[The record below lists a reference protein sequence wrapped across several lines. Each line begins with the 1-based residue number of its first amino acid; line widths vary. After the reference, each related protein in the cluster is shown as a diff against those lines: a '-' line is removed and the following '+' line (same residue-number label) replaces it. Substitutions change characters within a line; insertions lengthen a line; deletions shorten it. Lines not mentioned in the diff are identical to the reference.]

1 MNADRSRIRLASAF
15 VLIASR
21 TFGYYIPWMLD
32 RSSHPFSPLVPL
44 DALSGVL
51 QDFRL
56 SGVNYSRC
64 ELRHPWSIAF
74 PQSQLL
80 RFYFV
85 SQGPCWILT
94 GTQGWQELRD
104 GDLVLLPQGIA
115 HRLASAPD
123 VVDASLNGC
132 QVTEIGGKV
141 CEVVQEGTG
150 ATSTLFCGTM
160 TLGVSALD
168 PLIALMPPIIKSCDV
183 AGNDPIVGHL
193 LAAMT
198 AETTHPQ
205 MGSATILS
213 RMADLLTARLIRCWV
228 NCTGAPTVGWLAAI
242 RDPNI
247 GRALAA
253 MHRDPGHNW
262 TLERLAAV
270 AGQSRSI
277 FAVRFS
283 EFLGEGAA
291 HYLARLR
298 MQLAH
303 ELLGQSGLSVA
314 DVAIRLGYE
323 SEASFA
329 RAFKRITNV
338 SPGVVRRTKSGRTDK
353 DTGFLDTSH
362 P

>member
-1 MNADRSRIRLASAF
+1 M
-15 VLIASR
+15 
-21 TFGYYIPWMLD
+21 PD
-32 RSSHPFSPLVPL
+32 RSSQPSSPHIPMDPL
-44 DALSGVL
+44 SEVL

-74 PQSQLL
+74 PQQQLL
-80 RFYFV
+80 RFHFV
-85 SQGPCWILT
+85 SQGPCWIHTTAL
-94 GTQGWQELRD
+94 GWQELRD

-123 VVDASLNGC
+123 VVDDSLNEC
-132 QVTEIGGKV
+132 QVTKLGTNI
-141 CEVVQEGTG
+141 CDVVREGTG
-150 ATSTLFCGTM
+150 ATSTLFCGSM
-160 TLGVSALD
+160 ALGVCALD
-168 PLIALMPPIIKSCDV
+168 PLIALMPPIIKGCDV
-183 AGNDPIVGHL
+183 AGNDPIIGPL

-198 AETTHPQ
+198 VEATHPQ

-253 MHRDPGHNW
+253 MHRDPGHIW

-270 AGQSRSI
+270 AGQSRSV
-277 FAVRFS
+277 FAERFS
-283 EFLGEGAA
+283 AVLGEGAV
-291 HYLARLR
+291 HYLARMR
-298 MQLAH
+298 MQHAR
-303 ELLGQSGLSVA
+303 ELLGQSGMSVA
-314 DVAIRLGYE
+314 DVASRLGYE

-329 RAFKRITNV
+329 RAFKRITSV
-338 SPGVVRRTKSGRTDK
+338 SPGVVRRTISGRTDM
-353 DTGFLDTSH
+353 DFGF
-362 P
+362 